1 MKLREVRDLLSSS
14 MKTGKIDRA
23 TIRWL
28 DFLRTNGW
36 PSAGIAPFTRVDLL
50 AFVSTNLPAITMVQL
65 DSFLYDCD
73 EWKDTQE
80 HSE

>member
-1 MKLREVRDLLSSS
+1 MKLREVRDLLSLS

-28 DFLRTNGW
+28 DFLRMNGW

-50 AFVSTNLPAITMVQL
+50 AFMSTNLPAITMVQL

-73 EWKDTQE
+73 EW
-80 HSE
+80 SESHE